1 MTAVLDA
8 NVVVKWF
15 VADPLR
21 DAALKAR
28 LEWVSPVAPA
38 FLTVELAN
46 AFRRYVVQREFELDL
61 ARESVELVGRM
72 VRLIDHK
79 SYIDEALVLACER
92 NHSVQDCIYAV
103 MALRQGLPLVTADAK
118 LARKLGDV
126 EGLDIRLIGAQ
137 QDMA

>member
-21 DAALKAR
+21 EAALKVR
-28 LEWVSPVAPA
+28 LEWISPVAPA

-46 AFRRYVVQREFELDL
+46 AFRRYVVQREFDLDL
-61 ARESVELVGRM
+61 ARESVELAGRM

-79 SYIDEALVLACER
+79 PYIDEALVLACER

-103 MALRQGLPLVTADAK
+103 MALRQGLPLVTADGK

-126 EGLDIRLIGAQ
+126 EGLDIRLIGAR

>member
-21 DAALKAR
+21 EAALEAR
-28 LEWVSPVAPA
+28 LAWASPIAPSL
-38 FLTVELAN
+38 LTVELAN
-46 AFRRYVVQREFELDL
+46 AFRRYVVQQGFDRDV
-61 ARESVELVGRM
+61 ARANIDLVGRM

-79 SYIDEALVLACER
+79 TYLDEAVVMACDR
-92 NHSVQDCIYAV
+92 NHSVQDRVYAV
-103 MALRQGLPLVTADAK
+103 MALRQGLPLVTADGK

-126 EGLDIRLIGAQ
+126 AGLDIRLIGQ
-137 QDMA
+137 PKDLE

>member
-21 DAALKAR
+21 EAALEAR
-28 LEWVSPVAPA
+28 LAWSSPMAPA

-46 AFRRYVVQREFELDL
+46 AFRRYVVQRGFDRDL
-61 ARESVELVGRM
+61 ARDNIELIGRM

-79 SYIDEALVLACER
+79 AYLDEAMVLACER
-92 NHSVQDCIYAV
+92 NHSVQDCVYAV

-118 LARKLGDV
+118 LTRKLGDI
-126 EGLDIRLIGAQ
+126 EGLDIRLIGPAQ
-137 QDMA
+137 DTE